1 MQRVLVLAFLLLS
14 IPSFA
19 QLKLA
24 RLFTDHAVL
33 QRQKT
38 LPVWGWAAPNS
49 TVKVTFGYSNPD
61 RSSRCI
67 GQVDG
72 AVFTF

>member
-1 MQRVLVLAFLLLS
+1 MKRVLVFAILLWS

-38 LPVWGWAAPNS
+38 LPVWGSTKPNEA
-49 TVKVTFGYSNPD
+49 VVVTLA
-61 RSSRCI
+61 
-67 GQVDG
+67 GQ
-72 AVFTF
+72 TF